1 MEFAPRAGDY
11 ALVGVAATVRLDA
24 KGRYEATRLVYAGIA
39 DVPMLAD
46 TATQMV
52 GEEPSDGLHEMIGE
66 AAAAAARPSSDVMAS
81 GDFRRHLV
89 RVLTRRVL
97 RVAVARA
104 KGPAG

>member
-1 MEFAPRAGDY
+1 MESAARAGAY

-24 KGRYEATRLVYAGIA
+24 KGRYETTRLVYAGIA

-46 TATQMV
+46 TAMQMV

-66 AAAAAARPSSDVMAS
+66 AAAAAARPSSGGMAS

-89 RVLTRRVL
+89 ARATRRVSGL
-97 RVAVARA
+97 GVVRA
-104 KGPAG
+104 LGPAG